1 LISIEEALQ
10 QLLAHVQ
17 VLPEERKHPL
27 QALGQVLAEDVAAGF
42 DIPPLDNTAMDGYA
56 VRAEDTMGAAEASP
70 RELRVIGEVA
80 AGYIFAGAVGPGTA
94 VRIMTGAPIPEGAD
108 AVVPFEETDEPFT
121 RPPTGAGSLS
131 GSVHV
136 LKEAAA
142 GANIRRAGED
152 VRTGD
157 GVLQRGTVLRPQEI
171 GVIASLGRDEV
182 RVIRR
187 PVVAVLSTGDEL
199 LEPGQPRK
207 GARIYDAN
215 GYSIAA
221 QVQRFGGEPQL
232 MGIAADTV
240 EALTAKIH
248 ESLAADMLITSA
260 GVSKGDYDVVKDVL
274 AKEGEVAFWT
284 VAMKPGKPLAFGTF
298 ERDGRRV
305 PHIGLP
311 GNPVSSMVAFELFGR
326 PAIMKM
332 MGKQEPQRPV
342 VRATATDRIA
352 NAGDPRVFLA
362 RCTVTRRDG
371 RYYASLTGSQ
381 GSGILTS
388 MAKAN
393 GLALIPAEADAVE
406 EGEEVD
412 VLMLDWSLGDEWGSW
427 TEASAGDAPL
437 PGTTVIGPADRAV

>member
-199 LEPGQPRK
+199 LE
-207 GARIYDAN
+207 
-215 GYSIAA
+215 
-221 QVQRFGGEPQL
+221 RFGGEPQL

>member
-1 LISIEEALQ
+1 MISIEEALQ

-17 VLPEERKHPL
+17 VLPEENKHPL

-42 DIPPLDNTAMDGYA
+42 DIPPLDNTSMDGYA
-56 VRAEDTMGAAEASP
+56 VRSQDTAGAAEASP

-80 AGYIFAGAVGPGTA
+80 AGYIFAGAVEPGTA

-108 AVVPFEETDEPFT
+108 AVVPFEETNEPFT
-121 RPPTGAGSLS
+121 RPPEGAGSLS
-131 GSVHV
+131 ASVRV
-136 LKEAAA
+136 LKEAAE

-157 GVLQRGTVLRPQEI
+157 GVLDSGTVLRPQEI

-182 RVIRR
+182 RVIKR

-199 LEPGQPRK
+199 LEPGRPRE

-215 GYSIAA
+215 AYGVAA
-221 QVQRFGGEPQL
+221 QVRRFGGEPL
-232 MGIAADTV
+232 LLGIAEDTV
-240 EALTAKIH
+240 KALTAKIH
-248 ESLAADMLITSA
+248 EGLTADMLITSA
-260 GVSKGDYDVVKDVL
+260 GVSKGDYDIVKDVL
-274 AKEGEVAFWT
+274 AKEGKVAFWT

-298 ERDGRRV
+298 ERAGRLI

-332 MGKQEPQRPV
+332 MGKRGWRRPV
-342 VRATATDRIA
+342 VRAIATDRIT
-352 NAGDPRVFLA
+352 NVDDPRLFLA
-362 RCTVTRRDG
+362 RCAVTRRDG

-381 GSGILTS
+381 
-388 MAKAN
+388 AKAN
-393 GLALIPAEADAVE
+393 GLTLIPAEVDTVE
-406 EGEEVD
+406 AGDEVN

-427 TEASAGDAPL
+427 AGDDGDDTPL
-437 PGTTVIGPADRAV
+437 PGTTVIGPDRAG